1 MCLAIPAQVLS
12 LEEDGQNGVVMLG
25 GIRKRISMALVDDVR
40 AGDYVLVHVGYALSS
55 LSEDEAMETLAMM
68 SEAGIVAEAAN
79 P

>member
-25 GIRKRISMALVDDVR
+25 GIRKKISMALVEGVKV
-40 AGDYVLVHVGYALSS
+40 GDYVLVHVGYALSS
-55 LSEDEAMETLAMM
+55 LSEEEAMETLAMM
-68 SEAGIVAEAAN
+68 REAGIVAETAR

>member
-25 GIRKRISMALVDDVR
+25 GIRKKISMALVEGVKV
-40 AGDYVLVHVGYALSS
+40 GDYVLVHVGYALSS
-55 LSEDEAMETLAMM
+55 LSEEEAMETLAMM
-68 SEAGIVAEAAN
+68 REAGIVAEAAN

>member
-25 GIRKRISMALVDDVR
+25 GIRKRISMALVDDVK

-55 LSEDEAMETLAMM
+55 LSEEEAMETLAMM
-68 SEAGIVAEAAN
+68 REAGIVAETAR